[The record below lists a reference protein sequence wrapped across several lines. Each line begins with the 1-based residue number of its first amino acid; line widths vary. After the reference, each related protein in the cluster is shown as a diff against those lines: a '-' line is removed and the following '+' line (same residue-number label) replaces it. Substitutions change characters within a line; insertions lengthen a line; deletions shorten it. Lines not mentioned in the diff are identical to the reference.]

1 MFFFWFGIFLANF
14 KGWIE
19 LQTNKPFEIHHEIIA
34 SILRPSSSTAL
45 FFKSNFKVALY
56 KKILV
61 PERSHMNQ
69 SMSPCRFTFVGH
81 FSGDMMPPQNLADF
95 WRFDFNSQ
103 SHKGQEEPRT
113 TAPNRWMICLLGKTT
128 YPLKRTLLMSR
139 FPPSKIWEKRNIF
152 S

>member
-1 MFFFWFGIFLANF
+1 MDRTPNQ
-14 KGWIE
+14 
-19 LQTNKPFEIHHEIIA
+19 QTIWNPPRNHRIH
-34 SILRPSSSTAL
+34 STLSSSTAL

-81 FSGDMMPPQNLADF
+81 FWGDMMPPQNLADF

-103 SHKGQEEPRT
+103 GTRD
-113 TAPNRWMICLLGKTT
+113 
-128 YPLKRTLLMSR
+128 
-139 FPPSKIWEKRNIF
+139 KRNPEPPNPIVGWYVYLERLLILLSPFSSIKNPGEASYIF
-152 S
+152 LLNTLKIYSEEWTS